1 MESPSAI
8 TFTSEP
14 SDASSSFQASGRPSE
29 DVASLTSFNPFS
41 EEDEDDHSSYALMAS
56 LFSRVKNTFT
66 TPLSSAPPPLTTGVS
81 SAGPPNSASFER
93 RRTSASVVQNHSSNE
108 SSRSSSERP
117 PSMTAVPSHAAPPL
131 VSLTP
136 VVSEGLSFNSDL
148 DLPLPR
154 GALINTSV
162 SDNIDGGLYG
172 TTIPGFSIP
181 EDSRSINTSVSVK
194 RSASVSKVIR
204 RIRGEGTP
212 IDEHLLCENFTSY
225 RFIKGLLDG

>member
-14 SDASSSFQASGRPSE
+14 SDASSAFQASGRPPE

-41 EEDEDDHSSYALMAS
+41 EEDENDHSSYALMTS

-66 TPLSSAPPPLTTGVS
+66 TPLSSAPPS
-81 SAGPPNSASFER
+81 STAGASTAGPPNSATVER
-93 RRTSASVVQNHSSNE
+93 RRPSASVTQNHPPNE
-108 SSRSSSERP
+108 SSRSSTECRP
-117 PSMTAVPSHAAPPL
+117 SLAVVPSHVAPPL

-136 VVSEGLSFNSDL
+136 VVSEGLSFNIDL

-154 GALINTSV
+154 GAFINTSA
-162 SDNIDGGLYG
+162 SDSIDGGLYG

-181 EDSRSINTSVSVK
+181 EDSRSIRTTASVK

-204 RIRGEGTP
+204 RIRGEGMP
-212 IDEHLLCENFTSY
+212 P
-225 RFIKGLLDG
+225 

>member
-1 MESPSAI
+1 MESPTAI
-8 TFTSEP
+8 TFTLEH
-14 SDASSSFQASGRPSE
+14 SDASSASQVGGRPE

-41 EEDEDDHSSYALMAS
+41 EEDENDHSSYALMTT

-66 TPLSSAPPPLTTGVS
+66 TPLSSAPPSSSTGAGSV
-81 SAGPPNSASFER
+81 GPPNSAPVER
-93 RRTSASVVQNHSSNE
+93 KRPSASVVHNHSSNE
-108 SSRSSSERP
+108 SSHSSSERP
-117 PSMTAVPSHAAPPL
+117 QSMTVVPSHAAPPL

-136 VVSEGLSFNSDL
+136 VVSEGLSFNIDL

-154 GALINTSV
+154 GASFNTSV
-162 SDNIDGGLYG
+162 SDIIDGGLYG

-181 EDSRSINTSVSVK
+181 EDSRSIKTSVSVK

-212 IDEHLLCENFTSY
+212 RDDYVLGESFTPY
-225 RFIKGLLDG
+225 RFVKGLLDG

>member
-14 SDASSSFQASGRPSE
+14 SDASSSFQASTRPPE

-41 EEDEDDHSSYALMAS
+41 EEDENDHSSYALMTS

-66 TPLSSAPPPLTTGVS
+66 TPLSSAPPS
-81 SAGPPNSASFER
+81 STAGASTAAPPNSATVER
-93 RRTSASVVQNHSSNE
+93 RRPSASVTQNHPSNE
-108 SSRSSSERP
+108 PSRSSTECRP
-117 PSMTAVPSHAAPPL
+117 SLAVVPSHVAPPL

-136 VVSEGLSFNSDL
+136 VVSEGLSFNIDL

-154 GALINTSV
+154 GALINTSA
-162 SDNIDGGLYG
+162 SDSIDGGLYG

-181 EDSRSINTSVSVK
+181 EDSRSIRTTASVK

-204 RIRGEGTP
+204 RIRGEGMP
-212 IDEHLLCENFTSY
+212 P
-225 RFIKGLLDG
+225 